1 MFKKMINKIVEI
13 RYKKLIE
20 NTKENIK
27 NEKSLRR
34 RRKIYKEFIK
44 TVNNK
49 TDVAKEILKLV

>member
-20 NTKENIK
+20 NTKQNIK
-27 NEKSLRR
+27 KAKNKRK

-44 TVNNK
+44 TVNRK
-49 TDVAKEILKLV
+49 TKIAKEMLKLV